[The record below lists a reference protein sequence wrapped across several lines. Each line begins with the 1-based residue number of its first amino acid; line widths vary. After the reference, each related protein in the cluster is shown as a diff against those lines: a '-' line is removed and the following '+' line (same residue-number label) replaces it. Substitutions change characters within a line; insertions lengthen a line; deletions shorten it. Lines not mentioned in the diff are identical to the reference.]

1 MPVRSAVMS
10 LPEAA
15 KTELDRRLVQSGFA
29 NYQGLSDWL
38 AEQGFEISK
47 SSIHRYGQEFEAK
60 LSALK
65 VATQQAQA
73 ISEAVGDDENALG
86 DALVRLAQE
95 KAFQVLM
102 QLNAEDVQS
111 IDLVKMSRAIAD
123 LNRSAVQQK
132 KWMGEVKAKALD
144 VAESV
149 VNEVEKR
156 GLSPTFAE
164 QIRAQILGIAS

>member
-1 MPVRSAVMS
+1 MPARSAVMS

-102 QLNAEDVQS
+102 QLNAEDVQK

-132 KWMGEVKAKALD
+132 KWMGEVKAK
-144 VAESV
+144 VAEV
-149 VNEVEKR
+149 ANEVGKEVRDR
-156 GLSPTFAE
+156 GMSDSLAE
-164 QIRAQILGIAS
+164 QLVQKVLGIVA